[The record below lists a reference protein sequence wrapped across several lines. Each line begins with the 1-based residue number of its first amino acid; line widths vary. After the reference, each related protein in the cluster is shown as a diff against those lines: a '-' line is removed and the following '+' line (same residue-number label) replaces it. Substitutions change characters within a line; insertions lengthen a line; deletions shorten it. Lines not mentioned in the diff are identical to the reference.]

1 MTVQAIEGAKMTSI
15 LRSFLVLAGLLIPT
29 HSMAQ
34 PSYQPRWAD
43 KLRAALVAAT
53 RGECPKSLMVPTL
66 EYACRQQASN
76 MSARMAQLG
85 PIRSIIFQGTQTS
98 PAGVV
103 EAYEVRFANGQM
115 LWLVNTD
122 ADGKLATLW
131 SPG

>member
-1 MTVQAIEGAKMTSI
+1 
-15 LRSFLVLAGLLIPT
+15 
-29 HSMAQ
+29 MAQ
-34 PSYQPRWAD
+34 TSYQPRWED
-43 KLRAALVAAT
+43 KLRAALAAAT

-66 EYACRQQASN
+66 EYACRQQAGN

-85 PIRSIIFQGTQTS
+85 PIQSIIFQGTQTS

-103 EAYEVRFANGQM
+103 EAYEVRFANGRM